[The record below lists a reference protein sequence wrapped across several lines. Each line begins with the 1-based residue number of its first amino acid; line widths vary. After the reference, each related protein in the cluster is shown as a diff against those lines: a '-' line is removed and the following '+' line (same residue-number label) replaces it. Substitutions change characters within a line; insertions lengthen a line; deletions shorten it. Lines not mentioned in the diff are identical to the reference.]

1 MGLIDVTTQN
11 ISEKMNHFSYQEKL
25 KMYGEKVDNSSVQ
38 GVTIKSCHVVKGV
51 KYKALLDSSVLS
63 EIEN

>member
-1 MGLIDVTTQN
+1 
-11 ISEKMNHFSYQEKL
+11 MNHFSYQEKL
-25 KMYGEKVDNSSVQ
+25 KMYGEKIDNSSVQ

-63 EIEN
+63 EI